1 MTRTVCH
8 WFYLSLEIFTHCDCI
23 CPFTDELPGCLTV
36 LSSSHPPS
44 FSSSIILDWKALC
57 QQCCHSLFTF
67 LLLNFSL
74 PIRFIS
80 LSPTV
85 SSMIF
90 GLPSKFTVHISLMP
104 SLNFI
109 NVLLSSLWQPLL
121 ETWDS
126 ICSHSGPWGS
136 PAPREPLSSSSVFCI
151 TNLCLLPSYP
161 SPWTLLLN
169 CTHYFSC
176 GTILKYLNRKG
187 LIFYNSIVKQI
198 RAQVV
203 GWHDTV

>member
-1 MTRTVCH
+1 MSLVLLIIGNIYTLWLHLSFHRWITRVFDCALLIPSPVLFLLYH
-8 WFYLSLEIFTHCDCI
+8 FRLKGSL
-23 CPFTDELPGCLTV
+23 PTV
-36 LSSSHPPS
+36 LSFPFY
-44 FSSSIILDWKALC
+44 FSPVE
-57 QQCCHSLFTF
+57 F
-67 LLLNFSL
+67 LSL

-161 SPWTLLLN
+161 SPWTLPLD

-187 LIFYNSIVKQI
+187 VIFYNSIVKQI